1 MFFGSN
7 NVSNLDGGAFDDFYI
22 DDQPTRDLSTV
33 AILQPGN
40 GACADQNQ
48 NIVVVIKN
56 EGINTQTAT
65 PIRYRI
71 NGQPDIVFNWTGNLA
86 YNQQDTVIIGNFN
99 TFNGG
104 TFDLEV
110 YVDQLIDEQRSN
122 DTTRLTVDI
131 TPLPDPPAL
140 PADTIALC
148 SPDSTL
154 IWVTNP
160 DTNYQYLW
168 YDPNTGDVVG
178 EGDTIQTTFLERD
191 TALLVQALPDG
202 APMRITEMD
211 LGGTDF
217 VEIQNMSDKPFDA
230 TGYKVIIAEDFG
242 VANINQFNPD
252 VWTLGAFNPLEV
264 QWRGDVTGINDWG
277 ANVNWLNF
285 PTEGWVMIISDQCEI
300 VDFAVWGA
308 FSQND
313 LNNLNI
319 PSSLSGCPTNITL
332 SGDEWVGN
340 PYNGTNGHGNIK
352 RIGNSDNNDASDW
365 TSSASSSAN
374 RGRQNGGLGFPFS
387 VGAGAGGCPSPISRV
402 TILVDPPLNIAV
414 ADVFI
419 CGPAT
424 LDAGTG
430 FNSYLWSTGEAT
442 QTITYN
448 DTIFSASVQVT
459 DQYGCIGFDTAV
471 IESYPFPD
479 LELGADTFACGRIQL
494 DGGLPGCNY
503 IWSNGSNNRVVDFTG
518 RVENNLVWAE
528 CIDPLTGCASRDS
541 VNVNL
546 LPLPDAGLPTFM
558 SICDSGSIA
567 VNPAVA
573 GLPLRWSTG
582 DTVPSIDVKLTN
594 RYYVTMTDTMTG
606 CVGTDSVDLTVGNSP
621 KVNLGDDIVAC
632 NSAVLDA
639 GIFGGFVFYDWN
651 TTQVTQTITVS
662 QSGSYTVTVTDFNQC
677 TDSDTISVD
686 ILPPPAANWVAGL
699 TPGSVSG
706 LDIDFANLANG
717 IGLTYSW
724 DFGDGNTS
732 SNADPSHTFQFRGFY
747 IACLT
752 VTDSCGNADQ
762 YCDTLDLPMQMVTGI
777 ELQVLENA
785 VSVFPTPT
793 QDFLNV
799 EVSGLEADAII
810 ELTDVQGRMLYR
822 TAVKRS
828 ASTHLQR
835 IDMSTMAEGVYFV
848 TVAAQGQKVVRKVM
862 RE

>member
-1 MFFGSN
+1 
-7 NVSNLDGGAFDDFYI
+7 
-22 DDQPTRDLSTV
+22 
-33 AILQPGN
+33 
-40 GACADQNQ
+40 
-48 NIVVVIKN
+48 
-56 EGINTQTAT
+56 
-65 PIRYRI
+65 
-71 NGQPDIVFNWTGNLA
+71 
-86 YNQQDTVIIGNFN
+86 
-99 TFNGG
+99 
-104 TFDLEV
+104 
-110 YVDQLIDEQRSN
+110 
-122 DTTRLTVDI
+122 
-131 TPLPDPPAL
+131 
-140 PADTIALC
+140 
-148 SPDSTL
+148 
-154 IWVTNP
+154 
-160 DTNYQYLW
+160 
-168 YDPNTGDVVG
+168 
-178 EGDTIQTTFLERD
+178 
-191 TALLVQALPDG
+191 
-202 APMRITEMD
+202 
-211 LGGTDF
+211 
-217 VEIQNMSDKPFDA
+217 
-230 TGYKVIIAEDFG
+230 
-242 VANINQFNPD
+242 
-252 VWTLGAFNPLEV
+252 
-264 QWRGDVTGINDWG
+264 
-277 ANVNWLNF
+277 
-285 PTEGWVMIISDQCEI
+285 
-300 VDFAVWGA
+300 
-308 FSQND
+308 
-313 LNNLNI
+313 
-319 PSSLSGCPTNITL
+319 
-332 SGDEWVGN
+332 
-340 PYNGTNGHGNIK
+340 
-352 RIGNSDNNDASDW
+352 
-365 TSSASSSAN
+365 
-374 RGRQNGGLGFPFS
+374 
-387 VGAGAGGCPSPISRV
+387 
-402 TILVDPPLNIAV
+402 
-414 ADVFI
+414 
-419 CGPAT
+419 
-424 LDAGTG
+424 
-430 FNSYLWSTGEAT
+430 
-442 QTITYN
+442 
-448 DTIFSASVQVT
+448 
-459 DQYGCIGFDTAV
+459 
-471 IESYPFPD
+471 
-479 LELGADTFACGRIQL
+479 
-494 DGGLPGCNY
+494 
-503 IWSNGSNNRVVDFTG
+503 
-518 RVENNLVWAE
+518 
-528 CIDPLTGCASRDS
+528 
-541 VNVNL
+541 
-546 LPLPDAGLPTFM
+546 M